1 MGLRRCSFPMRN
13 RLDRGPYRTFDWF
26 NVRFLEGI
34 AMNGISWL
42 LLILIV
48 LAFVGVVFRLKR
60 KRSSGC
66 GSCSGC
72 ASGQKGKSG
81 CSGAGEQIIHIQKM
95 GR

>member
-1 MGLRRCSFPMRN
+1 
-13 RLDRGPYRTFDWF
+13 
-26 NVRFLEGI
+26 
-34 AMNGISWL
+34 MNGISWL

-48 LAFVGVVFRLKR
+48 LALVGVIFRLKR

-66 GSCSGC
+66 
-72 ASGQKGKSG
+72 ASGQKGKNG